1 MKKKIT
7 TGVTSLVKTMETG
20 VKTMGENLNNMIV
33 KRRNAQEEKQKPEK
47 KKENE
52 IQEKINDFNTEI
64 MKTFNPY
71 ITDEEASIRD
81 ELKLSQ

>member
-7 TGVTSLVKTMETG
+7 TGVSSLVKTMETG
-20 VKTMGENLNNMIV
+20 VKIAGDKLNNMIV

-52 IQEKINDFNTEI
+52 IQEKINDFNKEI
-64 MKTFNPY
+64 METFNPY
-71 ITDEEASIRD
+71 ITDEEASIGD